1 MKRFIITI
9 IVAVSMIFTMQ
20 AFSLNSFADDDYRPD
35 PDSVSNYDLWTY
47 INDINKRLENATNKV
62 AEVGNNVND
71 IEGKTKKGVDSFFKD
86 KITDEDSNELLDK
99 NFTHKNGDNESQG
112 LAQMLISMAND
123 QWKRVGEALK
133 KGGDLSGTS
142 AFNKNFSIDTI
153 KKSSV
158 INVFK
163 TFGYSLVLVF
173 FSITLIESSI
183 KYEIFTLKGGAMI
196 FGRLLIAKTLI
207 DKSVD
212 ICGWVLTAVTGLLSK
227 MADSMDS
234 DTFSVLP
241 DVNIVASAKSKLW
254 IVGPLVDLFISNII
268 LLPVI
273 IIALVTIVCAGM
285 IVCKLVFRSFE
296 LAMLLLVSPAFFA
309 CASAE
314 VTKPYFKNFVSTF
327 VQCAIQII
335 FMAVVW
341 VVVVTW
347 QVDKM
352 TFTNINDVGAY
363 LWNVTPNLFILIAM
377 TIIMVKPPKVLT
389 GLLK

>member
-35 PDSVSNYDLWTY
+35 PGSVSNYDLWTY

-86 KITDEDSNELLDK
+86 KKTTVDMEEEIKT
-99 NFTHKNGDNESQG
+99 NFGGKMSP
-112 LAQMLISMAND
+112 AQMWVSIAND
-123 QWKRVGEALK
+123 QWKKVGKALE
-133 KGGDLSGTS
+133 KGGDLGGTD
-142 AFNKNFSIDTI
+142 AFNRNFKIDTI
-153 KKSSV
+153 TKSTDL

-163 TFGYSLVLVF
+163 TIGYSLVLVF

-196 FGRLLIAKTLI
+196 FGRLIIAKTLI
-207 DKSVD
+207 DKSVQICIWILKIATD
-212 ICGWVLTAVTGLLSK
+212 IIADLINSMGKTDFQILPNVSFGLAEKSDLWVIGALIDIIMSFLL
-227 MADSMDS
+227 
-234 DTFSVLP
+234 
-241 DVNIVASAKSKLW
+241 I
-254 IVGPLVDLFISNII
+254 
-268 LLPVI
+268 LPVI
-273 IIALVTIVCAGM
+273 LIALLTIICSGM
-285 IVCKLVFRSFE
+285 VVCKLIFRSFE
-296 LAMLLLVSPAFFA
+296 LAMLTLVSPAFFA

-314 VTKPYFKNFVSTF
+314 VTKPYFKNFITTF
-327 VQCAIQII
+327 AQCALQIV
-335 FMAVVW
+335 FMAIVW
-341 VVVVTW
+341 VIAVKW
-347 QVDKM
+347 QSDVF
-352 TFTNINDVGAY
+352 TFDEPKDIASYIMNIV
-363 LWNVTPNLFILIAM
+363 PNLLTLIAL